1 MWKLIKRW
9 FNNKPQQN
17 IEIQEEK
24 FDFPDIVDVDALPKI
39 KTARSLQEINQAVK
53 DGYRVVIQELVPH
66 QAIQSFVV
74 IARNIQTGFYEEVYD
89 RRFISS
95 SGKYDDINLVEFYPY
110 KFPNPFAAYLIP
122 QDLKPNVMVWLEDLI
137 EDIPGNKR
145 PQGVTKR
152 VESAPAL
159 WTGEKMEIHMNYI
172 NRHRSVILG

>member
-1 MWKLIKRW
+1 MWKLIKSW
-9 FNNKPQQN
+9 FRNKPTQN
-17 IEIQEEK
+17 VEIEEVKIEL
-24 FDFPDIVDVDALPKI
+24 PIIIDVENLPKI
-39 KTARSLQEINQAVK
+39 KTARSLQEINQAVR
-53 DGYRVVIQELVPH
+53 DGYRVLIQELVPH
-66 QAIQSFVV
+66 KSIQSFKV

-110 KFPNPFAAYLIP
+110 KFPNPFAAYIIP

-159 WTGEKMEIHMNYI
+159 WTGEKMEINMDYI